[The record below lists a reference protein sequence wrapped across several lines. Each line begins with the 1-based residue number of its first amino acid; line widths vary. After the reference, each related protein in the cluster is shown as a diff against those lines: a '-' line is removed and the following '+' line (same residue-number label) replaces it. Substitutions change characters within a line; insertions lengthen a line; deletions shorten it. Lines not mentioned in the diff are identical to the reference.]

1 MEQTESAFQNAFF
14 TSVAL
19 TISTLIYGRTPG
31 NLSLVDGLLV
41 TFLPIVIT
49 IGAVNDT
56 YALSH
61 GNMTLKL
68 TYLLHLL
75 LCVAFG
81 LLFWV
86 QVNTYGTTPGCNL
99 NSSVKFVVFGHS
111 VTATSRGL
119 KGFGIFLFSFIGVTL
134 PFVTFL
140 LTIWTIPEREDRASW
155 WWTVTPITAWVYEV
169 VTIEEIIHR
178 NGLNGG
184 TGQWSY
190 GQTFAL
196 VLLIGPAFDLVSAI
210 WRRKT
215 AWEPVSGTCVFVIGL
230 ICGT

>member
-1 MEQTESAFQNAFF
+1 MEQTESALQNAFF

-19 TISTLIYGRTPG
+19 TISTFIYGRTPG

-56 YALSH
+56 YILSH
-61 GNMTLKL
+61 GKMTLKL
-68 TYLLHLL
+68 AYMLHLIF
-75 LCVAFG
+75 CVAFG
-81 LLFWV
+81 LLVWV
-86 QVNTYGTTPGCNL
+86 QVDTYGTTPECNL

-119 KGFGIFLFSFIGVTL
+119 KGFGIFLFSFIGIML
-134 PFVTFL
+134 PFVAL
-140 LTIWTIPEREDRASW
+140 SLTLWPIPEREDRTSW
-155 WWTVTPITAWVYEV
+155 WWTVTPITSWVYEV

-178 NGLNGG
+178 NRLSEG
-184 TGQWSY
+184 TSQWSY

-210 WRRKT
+210 WTRKT
-215 AWEPVSGTCVFVIGL
+215 VRVPVSAI
-230 ICGT
+230 